1 MGNAERTTELILQT
15 AESFIIE
22 SGGDVERV
30 TIRQIAERANISV
43 GLVNYYFSSKTK
55 LIEACVQRMIGGVVG
70 SFVPQ
75 LPPDAGKA
83 ERLGKV
89 AAQVADYLEGHPQIS
104 RISILGDLNTPD
116 IRDNTMGT
124 TRGFCWTVS
133 KDVTD
138 ADAMIRSF
146 CLTAILQS
154 AFLRKDVLK
163 DTIGLDWNDEVQREQ
178 FLQRVSGWLLCGQD
192 EMETK

>member
-1 MGNAERTTELILQT
+1 MGNAKQTTEAILKTAELLIL
-15 AESFIIE
+15 E

-43 GLVNYYFSSKTK
+43 GLIHYYFSSKAQ

-70 SFVPQ
+70 TFVPRAPQ
-75 LPPDAGKA
+75 EAQTT

-89 AAQVADYLEGHPQIS
+89 AAQVANYLDTHEQIS
-104 RISILGDLNTPD
+104 RISILGDMTAPLA
-116 IRDNTMGT
+116 RDNTIGT
-124 TRGFCWTVS
+124 AIGFSKTVS
-133 KDVTD
+133 KDAVD
-138 ADAMIRSF
+138 ADALIRSF

-163 DTIGLDWNDEVQREQ
+163 ESIGVDWNDENQREE
-178 FLQRVSGWLLCGQD
+178 FLLRVSGWLLSGQSD
-192 EMETK
+192 TK